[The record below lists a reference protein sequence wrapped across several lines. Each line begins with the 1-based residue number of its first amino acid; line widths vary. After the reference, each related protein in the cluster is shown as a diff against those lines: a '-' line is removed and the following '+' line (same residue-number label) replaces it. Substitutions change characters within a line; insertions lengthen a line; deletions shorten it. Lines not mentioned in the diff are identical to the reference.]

1 MAINRR
7 EFFKYLAGT
16 AMAMFSNYA
25 SANEES
31 KRLVK
36 LGEERSKA
44 GDLEGAMRF
53 YEEAM
58 KADPEDDEVWNNI
71 GAVLRRSNKPEE
83 ALRYQLRAY
92 ELNNANCTV
101 TSNLGWN
108 YYLLGDNAQAL
119 KYYEEAVAL
128 CEYDVYKKK
137 VVSSWINKLRLGK

>member
-71 GAVLRRSNKPEE
+71 GVILHKKGRYKEAIPYYSKAIVLNPSDCVTLGNMAYNYVKLEKWQE
-83 ALRYQLRAY
+83 AKH
-92 ELNNANCTV
+92 
-101 TSNLGWN
+101 W
-108 YYLLGDNAQAL
+108 YLEKLKYCENDAIAQAWL
-119 KYYEEAVAL
+119 R
-128 CEYDVYKKK
+128 
-137 VVSSWINKLRLGK
+137 KLQ